1 MVTLASATIKLD
13 KGGGKAIEVQGAD
26 TTPPIDCEE
35 LYEFVV
41 KTQEK
46 SLGASGCPAYIR
58 INGTWYKI

>member
-46 SLGASGCPAYIR
+46 GLASGCPAYIY
-58 INGTWYKI
+58 INGRWYKI